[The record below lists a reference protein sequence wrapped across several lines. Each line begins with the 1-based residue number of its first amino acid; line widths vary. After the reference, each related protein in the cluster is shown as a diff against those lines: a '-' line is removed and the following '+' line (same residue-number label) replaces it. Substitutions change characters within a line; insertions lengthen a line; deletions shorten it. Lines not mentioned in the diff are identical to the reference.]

1 MDEDDLWCNYSG
13 MPSTMSYM
21 RCDKCDEVSSECKC
35 KEKRMN
41 KEQQIRLIK
50 TQEELNQ
57 YMEEVRVRGKSFEP
71 NPTTVSFGDEDAWD
85 INMEPYDF
93 NKEYIKVTR
102 TDNHEIIER
111 VKYEQH
117 R

>member
-1 MDEDDLWCNYSG
+1 MDSLGNQDVTGPETPPT
-13 MPSTMSYM
+13 MPKGT
-21 RCDKCDEVSSECKC
+21 
-35 KEKRMN
+35 
-41 KEQQIRLIK
+41 
-50 TQEELNQ
+50 
-57 YMEEVRVRGKSFEP
+57 VRVDVSDLYDWYKLGQHISNMKGLGKHDFGQGAPSAI
-71 NPTTVSFGDEDAWD
+71 VSFGDEDAWD